1 MVDLLKALS
10 VHRQN
15 YVACVDLKKDFVKSG
30 FAKKEKESL
39 TLLDLATAV
48 PGKISEM
55 MMGRLC
61 SWPPMMAMPEDGMMM
76 IILAGPVNEVTL
88 VKHVNN

>member
-1 MVDLLKALS
+1 MVDLLKAFS

-15 YVACVDLKKDFVKSG
+15 YVACVDLKKDIVKSG
-30 FAKKEKESL
+30 FGKEKEKESL

-61 SWPPMMAMPEDGMMM
+61 SWPPMMAMPEDGTYLIFVTGATG
-76 IILAGPVNEVTL
+76 IIV
-88 VKHVNN
+88 

>member
-1 MVDLLKALS
+1 M
-10 VHRQN
+10 
-15 YVACVDLKKDFVKSG
+15 
-30 FAKKEKESL
+30 KESL

-76 IILAGPVNEVTL
+76 IILAGPVDIVTW
-88 VKHVNN
+88 VN

>member
-1 MVDLLKALS
+1 MVDLLKAFS
-10 VHRQN
+10 VHRYN
-15 YVACVDLKKDFVKSG
+15 YVACIDLRKDFVKSG
-30 FAKKEKESL
+30 FGKKEKEGL

-55 MMGRLC
+55 IMGRLC

-76 IILAGPVNEVTL
+76 IVLDQSIQ
-88 VKHVNN
+88 

>member
-15 YVACVDLKKDFVKSG
+15 YVACVDLERDFVNLSFG
-30 FAKKEKESL
+30 KEKQESL

-76 IILAGPVNEVTL
+76 IILAGPVDIVTW
-88 VKHVNN
+88 VN